1 MLITAAPTA
10 PGRSN
15 VRPSSPSSATTTA
28 PASVP
33 KDQVTL
39 SGPDKDSF
47 GYKFGF
53 GASAAVASAIP
64 GLGTATNAVAGFG
77 AAWDG
82 SVPAMASRFGAA
94 ALNLAGTASLIG
106 SAVTGNVTA
115 LQTGFA
121 LLGASALTAG
131 ITGFVTSTK

>member
-1 MLITAAPTA
+1 MLINASLAAPAKT
-10 PGRSN
+10 N
-15 VRPSSPSSATTTA
+15 VRPSSLSRTAAELPSLPT
-28 PASVP
+28 
-33 KDQVTL
+33 DQVTL
-39 SGPDKDSF
+39 SGRDGHGF

-64 GLGTATNAVAGFG
+64 GLGIATNAVAGFG

-94 ALNLAGTASLIG
+94 ALNAAGTVSLIG
-106 SAVTGNVTA
+106 SAVSGNVTA